1 MHIRL
6 ADTHDLP
13 ALLDLYHEVSDAM
26 IGTPY
31 DCSWR
36 RDMHPTDELIAHF
49 VTEGLMLVACEGGML
64 AAAVGVDH
72 DLGRDYGASWLV
84 DVPDDKVA
92 VIHILTVRQA
102 FRGQGLSRKLLRAC
116 TSECHARG
124 MVTARLDVTVN
135 NAPAIALY
143 ESEGYVTVGRGT
155 QEVGPEDNPVIELL
169 VMERTLP

>member
-72 DLGRDYGASWLV
+72 DLGRDYGASGWWTY
-84 DVPDDKVA
+84 P
-92 VIHILTVRQA
+92 TTR
-102 FRGQGLSRKLLRAC
+102 SPSY
-116 TSECHARG
+116 TSSPSGRHFADRDCPASSS
-124 MVTARLDVTVN
+124 
-135 NAPAIALY
+135 APARA
-143 ESEGYVTVGRGT
+143 S
-155 QEVGPEDNPVIELL
+155 
-169 VMERTLP
+169 VMHAGW